1 MINQIKNHYVRE
13 ILKENRKIK
22 DKKEKEKRFL
32 EIQLETWYSTVFENA
47 VLKDWSIDDISRL
60 PD

>member
-1 MINQIKNHYVRE
+1 MIKQIKNHYVME

-32 EIQLETWYSTVFENA
+32 EIQLETWYSTVFENS
-47 VLKDWSIDDISRL
+47 VLKDWSINDTSRL